1 MHIIWTEQ
9 GAEDLQD
16 YYVPNSEGDDDG
28 SIPGTV
34 VLGILITLIFWQ
46 PNKTGTIIISIL

>member
-34 VLGILITLIFWQ
+34 VLGILISLIFWQ